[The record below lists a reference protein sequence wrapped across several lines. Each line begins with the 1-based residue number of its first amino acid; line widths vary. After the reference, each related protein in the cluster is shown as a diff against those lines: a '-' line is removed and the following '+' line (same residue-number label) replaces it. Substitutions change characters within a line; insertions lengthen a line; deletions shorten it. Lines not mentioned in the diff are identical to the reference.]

1 LYYDYLQG
9 GKKLENHLNSL
20 EFENKIGFVPTM
32 GAIHK
37 GHISLIEKAKSE
49 NKIVVSS
56 IFVNPTQFND
66 QKDFINYP
74 KTIEN
79 DILLLT
85 KAGCDVLFLPT
96 VETMYPLGIEVL
108 EHFELGYLDTIL
120 EGKHRPGHFQGV
132 CNIVFRLLSII
143 KPQKLYLGKKDY
155 QQCLVIKEMI
165 SLKNLQVSTIICET
179 VREIDG
185 LAMSSRNLRL
195 SKDARIKSSNLYK
208 MLQFCKDSL
217 CQGEIECQLSF
228 PIEQLKLNDFSFD
241 YFEIVNANSLKPI
254 TYWDGKEPI
263 MIIVAVFLDGIRLI
277 DNLVF

>member
-1 LYYDYLQG
+1 MYYDYLQG

>member
-1 LYYDYLQG
+1 MIIYKE

-20 EFENKIGFVPTM
+20 GFENKIGFVPTM

-96 VETMYPLGIEVL
+96 VETMYPLGIEIL

-217 CQGEIECQLSF
+217 CHGEIECQLSF
-228 PIEQLKLNDFSFD
+228 PKEQLKLNDFSFD

>member
-1 LYYDYLQG
+1 MIIYKE

-85 KAGCDVLFLPT
+85 KAGCDVLFLPS
-96 VETMYPLGIEVL
+96 VETMYPLGIEIL

-155 QQCLVIKEMI
+155 QQCLVIKEI
-165 SLKNLQVSTIICET
+165 IRLKNLQVSTIICET

>member
-1 LYYDYLQG
+1 MIIYKE

>member
-1 LYYDYLQG
+1 MIIYKER
-9 GKKLENHLNSL
+9 KKLENHLNSL

-49 NKIVVSS
+49 NSIVVSS
-56 IFVNPTQFND
+56 IFINPTQFND
-66 QKDFINYP
+66 QKDFVNYP

-85 KAGCDVLFLPT
+85 NAGCDVLFLPS
-96 VETMYPLGIEVL
+96 VETMYPTGIEIL

-120 EGKHRPGHFQGV
+120 EGTHRPGHFQGV

-155 QQCLVIKEMI
+155 QQCLVIREMI
-165 SLKNLQVSTIICET
+165 NLKNLQVSTIICET
-179 VREIDG
+179 VREVDG

-208 MLQFCKDSL
+208 MMQFCKDSL
-217 CQGEIECQLSF
+217 NPGEIQYQLSF

-241 YFEIVNANSLKPI
+241 YFEIVNTNSLKPL

>member
-1 LYYDYLQG
+1 MIIFKE

-66 QKDFINYP
+66 QTDFINYP

-96 VETMYPLGIEVL
+96 VETMYPAGIEIL

-120 EGKHRPGHFQGV
+120 EGTHRPGHFQGV
-132 CNIVFRLLSII
+132 CNIVYRLLSII

-165 SLKNLQVSTIICET
+165 GLKNLQVSTVICET

-195 SKDARIKSSNLYK
+195 SNDARIKSSNLYK
-208 MLQFCKDSL
+208 MLQFCKESL
-217 CQGEIECQLSF
+217 KPGEIKYQLSF
-228 PIEQLKLNDFSFD
+228 PIEQLILNDFSFD
-241 YFEIVNANSLKPI
+241 YFEIVNANSLKPV

>member
-1 LYYDYLQG
+1 MIIYKE

-96 VETMYPLGIEVL
+96 VETMYPLGIEIL

>member
-1 LYYDYLQG
+1 MIIYKE

-20 EFENKIGFVPTM
+20 GFENKIGFVPTM

-85 KAGCDVLFLPT
+85 KAGCNVLFLPT
-96 VETMYPLGIEVL
+96 VETMYPLGLEIL

-185 LAMSSRNLRL
+185 LALSSRNLRL

-217 CQGEIECQLSF
+217 CHGEIECQLSF
-228 PIEQLKLNDFSFD
+228 PIKQLKLNDFSFD

>member
-1 LYYDYLQG
+1 MIIYKE

-85 KAGCDVLFLPT
+85 KAGCDVLFLPS
-96 VETMYPLGIEVL
+96 VETMYPLGIEIL

-228 PIEQLKLNDFSFD
+228 PIEQLKLYDFSFD
-241 YFEIVNANSLKPI
+241 YFEIVNTNSLKPI

>member
-1 LYYDYLQG
+1 MIIYKE

-96 VETMYPLGIEVL
+96 VETMYPLGIEIL

-155 QQCLVIKEMI
+155 QQCLVIKEI
-165 SLKNLQVSTIICET
+165 IRLKNLQVSTIICET

>member
-1 LYYDYLQG
+1 MIIYKE

-85 KAGCDVLFLPT
+85 KAGCDVLFLPS
-96 VETMYPLGIEVL
+96 VETMYPLGIEIL